1 MSRFSVAMARWMLV
15 PSVLFSMFTM
25 ALPSW
30 SFADDELAELTRLV
44 DKLADDQTR
53 EEALEALSAKVDAAK
68 DAGASEALQARLI
81 DAWNNSKDPDNQQV
95 KDGIKQVSRLIE
107 GRMAVQR
114 QVEKFTDDNFE
125 ARQAAED
132 ELLHKGLEALRRG
145 EYKNF
150 ARTITDAKKA
160 LVERLGKEEVPWEEP
175 SVPEVKYRVDAVRSR
190 LRKTL
195 VSREDFQELKLYL
208 ESKLDQLDDAVATPL
223 LRTTHAH
230 KFDTYDKTVEDIK
243 NALERGNTEEART
256 LISKTLPKAID
267 DTPFG
272 EDKKKDMRDA
282 VSGLIKWLESLEET
296 DAVKGLKQM
305 GMVLPVP
312 AEKAFVGGDMPS
324 GRIVVKGHVR
334 TAAGMAVAG
343 ASIML
348 EAPAQ
353 TLRDFVNGTEPGWDP
368 GRDAR
373 PPVVETS
380 GPGGSFAVTL
390 QEVSGIVP
398 VSDVPVKDMIVTLD
412 TRERYIVRLQPGIK
426 PTDFV
431 NDHGLQDVKIISVPS
446 ETGGGPLVTYPVP
459 SDEKKAKELQDAI
472 SKDDRVASPPEQDD
486 CREIQPNGRSEAMTI
501 AYDYNTLIVGA
512 GCDTMTM
519 LIGGPGDT
527 EPVPAPKKP
536 EKWAVVVGVEDN
548 PTLPVTGFA
557 NEGFHDAN
565 EFAQLLLKTGFAPED
580 LNPSN
585 PKTPKEGTHM
595 VTLLAGT
602 GVGQE
607 LLPLLDEPL
616 LKRGPGVAATN
627 KRIDD
632 ALTWLAQVAKA
643 DDMVVFYFSGHGNA
657 DKTGAW
663 FFSSDAKFAAQLL
676 ANKIQ
681 NITARKKLIILDF
694 SKAEAFKSALEGL
707 NGVILFGAETGKSIS
722 GQAIGRSVHK
732 ANGEQFHRHHPLTWE
747 LLRLWGKAPRPL
759 RVPLKL
765 EHFPTYFKLPENTD
779 GLTLCGQLIPKNK

>member
-1 MSRFSVAMARWMLV
+1 MIRSPVSVKRLV
-15 PSVLFSMFTM
+15 LLASAALIAFVVFPHFTVI
-25 ALPSW
+25 
-30 SFADDELAELTRLV
+30 ADNGQSEKEVREEFLNQVSSEEQQRIAELRAKLQSLRENKGDIGNLPRELQNAKAFKESLV
-44 DKLADDQTR
+44 KIKKLSNTGLKATAQR
-53 EEALEALSAKVDAAK
+53 EL
-68 DAGASEALQARLI
+68 
-81 DAWNNSKDPDNQQV
+81 
-95 KDGIKQVSRLIE
+95 
-107 GRMAVQR
+107 
-114 QVEKFTDDNFE
+114 
-125 ARQAAED
+125 
-132 ELLHKGLEALRRG
+132 
-145 EYKNF
+145 
-150 ARTITDAKKA
+150 KKA
-160 LVERLGKEEVPWEEP
+160 LLNAQEGIPFEFKSVEEMEKERDLWRTAAHMLKSTDPPARQVAVLKLMEWVAGVHEGGETLFLFDLRWI
-175 SVPEVKYRVDAVRSR
+175 KDALKSFKDEKLDEFKDDVEF
-190 LRKTL
+190 LRKGIE
-195 VSREDFQELKLYL
+195 SRYQ
-208 ESKLDQLDDAVATPL
+208 T
-223 LRTTHAH
+223 
-230 KFDTYDKTVEDIK
+230 
-243 NALERGNTEEART
+243 
-256 LISKTLPKAID
+256 
-267 DTPFG
+267 
-272 EDKKKDMRDA
+272 
-282 VSGLIKWLESLEET
+282 
-296 DAVKGLKQM
+296 
-305 GMVLPVP
+305 VLPITP
-312 AEKAFVGGDMPS
+312 APVTGV
-324 GRIVVKGHVR
+324 VVKGHVR
-334 TAAGMAVAG
+334 TATGKPLAKAT
-343 ASIML
+343 IRF
-348 EAPAQ
+348 EAPKP
-353 TLRDFVNGTEPGWDP
+353 TPRDFVTGVDSGWDTKK
-368 GRDAR
+368 DAA
-373 PPVVETS
+373 PPVIVTS
-380 GPGGSFAVTL
+380 HSDGAFGPIATQAVPGVVT
-390 QEVSGIVP
+390 VSGL
-398 VSDVPVKDMIVTLD
+398 PVKDMTVTLD
-412 TRERYIVRLQPGIK
+412 TRERYIARLKPGTD
-426 PTDFV
+426 PTKFV
-431 NDHGLQDVKIISVPS
+431 SDHGLQDVKIISVPS

-472 SKDDRVASPPEQDD
+472 SKDDRVAFAESND

-501 AYDYNTLIVGA
+501 AYDYNTLVVGA

-519 LIGGPGDT
+519 LISGPGDT
-527 EPVPAPKKP
+527 EPVPAPMKPPKKKP

-580 LNPSN
+580 LNPRN

-602 GVGQE
+602 NVGKE
-607 LLPLLDEPL
+607 LLPLLDAPL
-616 LKRGPGVAATN
+616 PTPRGPGVAATN

-681 NITARKKLIILDF
+681 NITAQKKLIILDF

-707 NGVILFGAETGKSIS
+707 NGVILFGAETDKSIS